1 MITNLPVKFLQQK
14 IQELQSALF
23 ITESNTVLK
32 MPTHVI
38 SGAEVDEAGQIWF
51 LIPKPSQHIDAF
63 EKEFPAKLDF
73 FKKGKG
79 FYMKVQGKAAIVA
92 DFGELQ
98 DLASLSAD
106 IKEKMKSG
114 DTVAIKMKIQN
125 GDYYENVARPA
136 TSNWI
141 MSGTAHLYN
150 WLFNSQYD
158 NKNPQLVTIPITLD

>member
-1 MITNLPVKFLQQK
+1 MMSHLPIKFLQQK

-23 ITESNTVLK
+23 VTESNTVLK

-38 SGAEVDEAGQIWF
+38 SGAEVDDAGQIWF
-51 LIPKPSQHIDAF
+51 LIPKPSQRIDAF

-73 FKKGKG
+73 FRKGKG
-79 FYMKVQGKAAIVA
+79 FYMKVHGKASIVA
-92 DFGELQ
+92 DSGEMSNI
-98 DLASLSAD
+98 AGLSEE
-106 IKEKMKSG
+106 IKQKVKSK
-114 DTVAIKMKIQN
+114 DTVAIKMKVQN
-125 GDYYENVARPA
+125 GDYYENVARRA

-141 MSGTAHLYN
+141 LSGTTHLYN